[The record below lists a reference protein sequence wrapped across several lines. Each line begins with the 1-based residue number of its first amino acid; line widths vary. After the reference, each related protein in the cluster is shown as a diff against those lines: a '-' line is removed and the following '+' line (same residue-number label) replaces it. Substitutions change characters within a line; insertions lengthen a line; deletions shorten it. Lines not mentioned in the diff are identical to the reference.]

1 MTPEIPDFRQIGPVK
16 EPTMTRTSIAVAMML
31 GGAMASS
38 TILSTSAGA
47 QTYSAAQAPIRG
59 NSGAEPTYADLADLA
74 LASEL
79 VARAQVRSMSRL
91 KAESGQPSV
100 SPMRSGATARLLIKA
115 RTSAL
120 LVGSALGESVQFLAD
135 VPFDAN
141 GKLPKLVKMPVLIM
155 ARTVPGKQ
163 GTLQLVAPDAMLVWT
178 AERENRLRAI
188 LTELNSPGAPPA
200 IAALREALH
209 VRGNL
214 AGEGETQVFLS
225 SRGGDPVSLSILRR
239 PGQPTAWGVSFTDIV
254 DQAARPPERET
265 LAWYR
270 LACFLPRELPKGTN
284 ISGSAA
290 DRLVAAEDYAMVLAD
305 LGPCARGRR
314 AAAP

>member
-1 MTPEIPDFRQIGPVK
+1 
-16 EPTMTRTSIAVAMML
+16 MTRKSIAVAMML

-38 TILSTSAGA
+38 TVLSTSAEA
-47 QTYSAAQAPIRG
+47 QTYLAAQAPIR
-59 NSGAEPTYADLADLA
+59 SSSAAEPTYADLADLA

-79 VARAQVRSMSRL
+79 VARAQVRSVVRL
-91 KAESGQPSV
+91 KAEVARPASS
-100 SPMRSGATARLLIKA
+100 SPAARLLVKA

-120 LVGSALGESVQFLAD
+120 LVGPSLAESVQFLAD
-135 VPFDAN
+135 VPLEPN
-141 GKLPKLVKMPVLIM
+141 GKLPKLAKTQVLIM
-155 ARTVPGKQ
+155 ARAVPGKPD
-163 GTLQLVAPDAMLVWT
+163 TVQLVAPDAMLPWT
-178 AERENRLRAI
+178 AVRENRLREI
-188 LTELNSPGAPPA
+188 LTELSSPEAPPA

-225 SRGGDPVSLSILRR
+225 SKGGNPVSLSILRR
-239 PGQPTAWGVSFTDIV
+239 PGQPTTWGVSFTDIV

-265 LAWYR
+265 LAWFR

-290 DRLVAAEDYAMVLAD
+290 DRLVAAEDYALVLAG
-305 LGPCARGRR
+305 LGPCIRNRLATGK
-314 AAAP
+314 